1 MGSQIGVGPSG
12 IDEYDGKFHSLAMKD
27 VLRGCKRV
35 VVIGIHGW
43 FPGPGT
49 FFHSNFFRI
58 SEYLKHSSRGH
69 VADRFVTSIIPL
81 SDYLQL
87 YSSPR
92 GPAPSLSMTERALHD
107 FKNGHASGVKLEKI
121 TKIPLEGDGT
131 IDKRVERYASSTAT

>member
-92 GPAPSLSMTERALHD
+92 GPAPSLSIWRNELYIISRMNMPVAL
-107 FKNGHASGVKLEKI
+107 SW
-121 TKIPLEGDGT
+121 
-131 IDKRVERYASSTAT
+131 RR